1 MTLICTGITPLLENS
16 RTILI
21 FKKLAS
27 WRVVQKVLMSQ
38 RLTAHQHCSP
48 IGELASSAGA
58 LEDVEGG
65 SKPDK
70 CPFFIPQKPWR
81 DGEVPIKS

>member
-1 MTLICTGITPLLENS
+1 MTFIYTGITALLENS

-21 FKKLAS
+21 FKRLAS

-38 RLTAHQHCSP
+38 QLTARQRCSA
-48 IGELASSAGA
+48 IGELASSPGG
-58 LEDVEGG
+58 LEDIAGG
-65 SKPDK
+65 TKPDK